1 MSFHDRDF
9 AETSSMKLLRV
20 VAKSEGRQF
29 PMARQNFKPSLRP
42 FVPPIPY
49 MNFRPQHPLASQF
62 QERPKVHFDA
72 NEMSA
77 AKPQLTPPISTLALT
92 AGFAQELGQ
101 RE

>member
-1 MSFHDRDF
+1 M
-9 AETSSMKLLRV
+9 AAIPLGET
-20 VAKSEGRQF
+20 EHG
-29 PMARQNFKPSLRP
+29 P

-62 QERPKVHFDA
+62 QDRPKVHFDA

-77 AKPQLTPPISTLALT
+77 AKPQLPPPRSRLAST
-92 AGFAQELGQ
+92 AGFAQEQGR